1 MRLLFPLRGAL
12 ARNPRRAAA
21 SSSSQNRLLKDLL
34 ETLSKAAGIAM
45 GSVPLTGVIADRLYF
60 QGEALR

>member
-1 MRLLFPLRGAL
+1 
-12 ARNPRRAAA
+12 
-21 SSSSQNRLLKDLL
+21 
-34 ETLSKAAGIAM
+34 LSKAAGIAM